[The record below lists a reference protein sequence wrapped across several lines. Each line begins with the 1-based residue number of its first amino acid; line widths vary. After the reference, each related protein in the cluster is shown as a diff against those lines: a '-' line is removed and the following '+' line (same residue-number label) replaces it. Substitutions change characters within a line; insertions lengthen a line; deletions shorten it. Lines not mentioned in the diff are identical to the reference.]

1 MTSISLMDIIDT
13 EASLG
18 EKIFGDNKAYTIV
31 CINNTCSTFNKI
43 TRDEIEKRREEYYC
57 EHIPKKIEEAM
68 KMFTYSEL
76 GITTKKYMKLIPIK
90 YRNNYMNFSNM
101 DREHYLS
108 IYESTIDALGEK
120 INNSIYYENILRQM
134 IKQFKYYIIL
144 SNNNNYI
151 WYGLYSNLYKKM
163 MIEHYVFI
171 ISIMNYVLKKKDFE
185 GEEHL
190 IAMLQNLFTEE
201 LIEIIE

>member
-1 MTSISLMDIIDT
+1 MTSISLMDIIYT

-18 EKIFGDNKAYTIV
+18 DNIFSNNKEHTIV
-31 CINNTCSTFNKI
+31 CISNTCTTFNKI
-43 TRDEIEKRREEYYC
+43 TKEEIAKRRKEYYC

-76 GITTKKYMKLIPIK
+76 GITTKKYERLIPCK

-108 IYESTIDALGEK
+108 IYESTMNALVEK
-120 INNSIYYENILRQM
+120 INNSIYYVNILRQM

-151 WYGLYSNLYKKM
+151 WYELYGNLYKKM

-171 ISIMNYVLKKKDFE
+171 ISIMNYVLTKKDFE

-190 IAMLQNLFTEE
+190 IGMFQRLFTIKI
-201 LIEIIE
+201 IEIIE

>member
-1 MTSISLMDIIDT
+1 MDIIDT

-18 EKIFGDNKAYTIV
+18 EKILGDNKAYTIV
-31 CINNTCSTFNKI
+31 CISNTCTTFNKI
-43 TRDEIEKRREEYYC
+43 TKEEIAKRRKEYYC

-68 KMFTYSEL
+68 KMFTYSDL

-90 YRNNYMNFSNM
+90 YRNNYMNYSNM

-108 IYESTIDALGEK
+108 IYESTIDAIREK

-151 WYGLYSNLYKKM
+151 WYGLYGNLYKKM
-163 MIEHYVFI
+163 MIELYVFI
-171 ISIMNYVLKKKDFE
+171 ISIMNYVFTKKDFE

-190 IAMLQNLFTEE
+190 ITILNKIVN
-201 LIEIIE
+201 IEIIA

>member
-1 MTSISLMDIIDT
+1 MTSISLMDIIYT

-18 EKIFGDNKAYTIV
+18 DNIFSNNKEHTIV
-31 CINNTCSTFNKI
+31 CISNTCTTFNKI
-43 TRDEIEKRREEYYC
+43 TKEEIAKRRKEYYC

-76 GITTKKYMKLIPIK
+76 GITTKKYMKLIPFK
-90 YRNNYMNFSNM
+90 YRDNYMNFSNM

-108 IYESTIDALGEK
+108 IYESTMNALVEK
-120 INNSIYYENILRQM
+120 INNSIYYVNILRQM

-151 WYGLYSNLYKKM
+151 WHGLYGNLYKKM
-163 MIEHYVFI
+163 MIELYVFI

-190 IAMLQNLFTEE
+190 ITILNKIVN
-201 LIEIIE
+201 IEIIA

>member
-31 CINNTCSTFNKI
+31 CINNTCSAFNKI
-43 TRDEIEKRREEYYC
+43 TKEEIEKHRKEYYC
-57 EHIPKKIEEAM
+57 EHIPKKIEEAI

-76 GITTKKYMKLIPIK
+76 GITTKKYMKLIPFK
-90 YRNNYMNFSNM
+90 YRDNYMNFSNM

-108 IYESTIDALGEK
+108 IYESTIDAFGEK

-151 WYGLYSNLYKKM
+151 WHGLYGNLYKKM
-163 MIEHYVFI
+163 MIELYVFI
-171 ISIMNYVLKKKDFE
+171 ISIMKYVLKKKDFE

-190 IAMLQNLFTEE
+190 IGMLQHLFT
-201 LIEIIE
+201 IEIIEIIE

>member
-1 MTSISLMDIIDT
+1 MPSISLMDIIYT

-18 EKIFGDNKAYTIV
+18 DNIFSNNKEHTIV
-31 CINNTCSTFNKI
+31 CISNTCSTFNKI
-43 TRDEIEKRREEYYC
+43 TKEEIAKRREEYYC

-108 IYESTIDALGEK
+108 IYESTMNALVEK
-120 INNSIYYENILRQM
+120 INNSIYYVNILRQM

-144 SNNNNYI
+144 SNDNNYI
-151 WYGLYSNLYKKM
+151 WHGLYGNLYKKM

-171 ISIMNYVLKKKDFE
+171 ISIMKYVLTKKDFE

-190 IAMLQNLFTEE
+190 IAMFQRLFTIKI
-201 LIEIIE
+201 IEIIE

>member
-1 MTSISLMDIIDT
+1 MSSISLMDIIYT

-18 EKIFGDNKAYTIV
+18 EKIFGDNKTYTIA
-31 CINNTCSTFNKI
+31 CISNTCSTFNKI
-43 TRDEIEKRREEYYC
+43 AKDDIAKHREKYYC

-108 IYESTIDALGEK
+108 IYESTIDAFGEK

-134 IKQFKYYIIL
+134 IKQFKHYIIL

-151 WYGLYSNLYKKM
+151 WYGLYGNLYKKM
-163 MIEHYVFI
+163 LIEHYVFI
-171 ISIMNYVLKKKDFE
+171 ISIMNYVLTKKDFE

-190 IAMLQNLFTEE
+190 IGMFQHLFT
-201 LIEIIE
+201 IEIIEIIE

>member
-1 MTSISLMDIIDT
+1 MDIINI
-13 EASLG
+13 ESSLG
-18 EKIFGDNKAYTIV
+18 EKILYDDNMFNTV
-31 CINNTCSTFNKI
+31 CISNTCSTFNKI
-43 TRDEIEKRREEYYC
+43 AKDDIAKHREKYYC

-76 GITTKKYMKLIPIK
+76 GITTKKYMKLIPFK
-90 YRNNYMNFSNM
+90 YRDNYMNFSNM

-108 IYESTIDALGEK
+108 IYESTIDAFGEK

-151 WYGLYSNLYKKM
+151 WYGLYGNLYKKM

-190 IAMLQNLFTEE
+190 IVMLQHLFTEE

>member
-1 MTSISLMDIIDT
+1 MSSISLMDIIDT

-31 CINNTCSTFNKI
+31 CISNTCSAFNKI
-43 TRDEIEKRREEYYC
+43 AKDEIAKHRDKYYC

-68 KMFTYSEL
+68 KMFTYSEI
-76 GITTKKYMKLIPIK
+76 GIKTKKYTRIIPFK

-120 INNSIYYENILRQM
+120 INNSIYYENVLQQM

-144 SNNNNYI
+144 SNDNNYI
-151 WYGLYSNLYKKM
+151 WHRLYGNLYKKM

-171 ISIMNYVLKKKDFE
+171 ISIMNYVLTKKDFE

-190 IAMLQNLFTEE
+190 IAMLQHLFTKE
-201 LIEIIE
+201 LIE

>member
-1 MTSISLMDIIDT
+1 MTSISLMDIIYT

-31 CINNTCSTFNKI
+31 CISNTCSIFNKI
-43 TRDEIEKRREEYYC
+43 TKEEIEKHRKEYYC
-57 EHIPKKIEEAM
+57 VHIPKKIEEAM

-76 GITTKKYMKLIPIK
+76 GITTKKYERLIPCK
-90 YRNNYMNFSNM
+90 YQNNYMNFSNM

-108 IYESTIDALGEK
+108 IYESTMDALVEK

-144 SNNNNYI
+144 SNDNNYI
-151 WYGLYSNLYKKM
+151 WHGLYGNLYKKM

-190 IAMLQNLFTEE
+190 IGMFQRLFT
-201 LIEIIE
+201 IEIIEIIE

>member
-1 MTSISLMDIIDT
+1 MDIIYT

-18 EKIFGDNKAYTIV
+18 EKIFGDNKTYTIA
-31 CINNTCSTFNKI
+31 CISNTCSTFNKI
-43 TRDEIEKRREEYYC
+43 AKDEVTKHRNKYYC

-68 KMFTYSEL
+68 KMFTYSVL
-76 GITTKKYMKLIPIK
+76 GITT
-90 YRNNYMNFSNM
+90 
-101 DREHYLS
+101 
-108 IYESTIDALGEK
+108 K

-151 WYGLYSNLYKKM
+151 WYELYGNLYKKM

-171 ISIMNYVLKKKDFE
+171 ISKMNYVLKKKDFE

-190 IAMLQNLFTEE
+190 IGMLQLLFTEE

>member
-1 MTSISLMDIIDT
+1 MPSIYLMDIIDT

-18 EKIFGDNKAYTIV
+18 EKILGDNKAYTIV
-31 CINNTCSTFNKI
+31 CISNTCTTFNKI
-43 TRDEIEKRREEYYC
+43 TKEEIAKRRKEYYC

-68 KMFTYSEL
+68 KMFTYSDL

-90 YRNNYMNFSNM
+90 YRNNYMNYSNM

-108 IYESTIDALGEK
+108 IYESTIDAIREK

-151 WYGLYSNLYKKM
+151 WYGLYGNLYKKM
-163 MIEHYVFI
+163 MIELYVFI
-171 ISIMNYVLKKKDFE
+171 ISIMNYVFTKKDFE

-190 IAMLQNLFTEE
+190 ITILNKIVN
-201 LIEIIE
+201 IEIIA

>member
-1 MTSISLMDIIDT
+1 MPSISLMDIIYT

-18 EKIFGDNKAYTIV
+18 DNIFSNNKEHTIV
-31 CINNTCSTFNKI
+31 CISNTCSTFNKI
-43 TRDEIEKRREEYYC
+43 TKEEIAKRREEYYC

-76 GITTKKYMKLIPIK
+76 GITTKKYERLIPCK
-90 YRNNYMNFSNM
+90 YQNNYMNFSNM

-108 IYESTIDALGEK
+108 IYESTMDALVEK

-144 SNNNNYI
+144 SNDNNYI
-151 WYGLYSNLYKKM
+151 WHGLYGNLYKKM
-163 MIEHYVFI
+163 MIELYVFI
-171 ISIMNYVLKKKDFE
+171 ISIMKYVLTKKDFE

-190 IAMLQNLFTEE
+190 IAMLQHLFTEE
-201 LIEIIE
+201 LIE

>member
-31 CINNTCSTFNKI
+31 CISNTCTTFNKI
-43 TRDEIEKRREEYYC
+43 TREEIEKRRKEYYC
-57 EHIPKKIEEAM
+57 EHIPKKIEEAI

-76 GITTKKYMKLIPIK
+76 GITTKKYMKLIPFK
-90 YRNNYMNFSNM
+90 YRDNYMNFSNM

-108 IYESTIDALGEK
+108 IYESTIDAFGEK

-144 SNNNNYI
+144 SNDNNYI
-151 WYGLYSNLYKKM
+151 WHGLYGNLYKKM
-163 MIEHYVFI
+163 MIELYVFI
-171 ISIMNYVLKKKDFE
+171 ISIMKYVLKKKDFE

-190 IAMLQNLFTEE
+190 IGMFQHLFT
-201 LIEIIE
+201 IEIIEIIE

>member
-1 MTSISLMDIIDT
+1 MDIIDT

-31 CINNTCSTFNKI
+31 CVSNTCSAFNKI
-43 TRDEIEKRREEYYC
+43 TRDEIAKRREEYYC

-68 KMFTYSEL
+68 KMFTYSDL
-76 GITTKKYMKLIPIK
+76 GITTKKYERLIPCK
-90 YRNNYMNFSNM
+90 YQNNYMNFSNM

-108 IYESTIDALGEK
+108 IYESTMDALVEK
-120 INNSIYYENILRQM
+120 INNSIYYENILRKM

-144 SNNNNYI
+144 SNDNNYI
-151 WYGLYSNLYKKM
+151 WHGLYGNLYKKM
-163 MIEHYVFI
+163 MIELYVFI
-171 ISIMNYVLKKKDFE
+171 ISIMKYVLTKKDFE

-190 IAMLQNLFTEE
+190 IAMLQHLFTEE
-201 LIEIIE
+201 LIE

>member
-1 MTSISLMDIIDT
+1 MCVP
-13 EASLG
+13 
-18 EKIFGDNKAYTIV
+18 KATYKHTDQMALLWSKCGRIKQVCTINPNQT
-31 CINNTCSTFNKI
+31 NNMK
-43 TRDEIEKRREEYYC
+43 
-57 EHIPKKIEEAM
+57 EAM
-68 KMFTYSEL
+68 KIFTYSEL
-76 GITTKKYMKLIPIK
+76 GITTKKYMKLIPFK
-90 YRNNYMNFSNM
+90 YRDNYMNFSNM

-108 IYESTIDALGEK
+108 IYESTMNALVEK
-120 INNSIYYENILRQM
+120 INNSIYYVNILRQM

-190 IAMLQNLFTEE
+190 IAMLQHLFTEE

>member
-1 MTSISLMDIIDT
+1 MPSIYLMDIIDT

-18 EKIFGDNKAYTIV
+18 DNIFSNNKEHTIV
-31 CINNTCSTFNKI
+31 CISNTCTTFNKI
-43 TRDEIEKRREEYYC
+43 TKEEIEKRRKEYYC

-90 YRNNYMNFSNM
+90 YRNNYMNYSNM

-151 WYGLYSNLYKKM
+151 WYGLYGNLYKKM

-190 IAMLQNLFTEE
+190 IAMLQHLFTKE
-201 LIEIIE
+201 LIIE

>member
-1 MTSISLMDIIDT
+1 MSSISLMDIIYT

-31 CINNTCSTFNKI
+31 CISNTCSTFNKI
-43 TRDEIEKRREEYYC
+43 AKEEIEKHREKYYC

-76 GITTKKYMKLIPIK
+76 GITTKKYMKLIPFK
-90 YRNNYMNFSNM
+90 YRDNYMNYSNM

-108 IYESTIDALGEK
+108 IYESTIDAFGEK

-151 WYGLYSNLYKKM
+151 WYELYGTLYKKM
-163 MIEHYVFI
+163 MIELYVFI
-171 ISIMNYVLKKKDFE
+171 ISIMKYVLTKKDFE

-190 IAMLQNLFTEE
+190 IGMFQRLFT
-201 LIEIIE
+201 IEIIEIIE

>member
-1 MTSISLMDIIDT
+1 MPSISLMDIIYT

-18 EKIFGDNKAYTIV
+18 DNIFSNNKEHTIV
-31 CINNTCSTFNKI
+31 CISNTCSTFNKI
-43 TRDEIEKRREEYYC
+43 TKEEIAKRREEYYC

-76 GITTKKYMKLIPIK
+76 GITTKKYERLIPCK
-90 YRNNYMNFSNM
+90 YQNNYMNFSNM

-108 IYESTIDALGEK
+108 IYESTMDALVEK
-120 INNSIYYENILRQM
+120 INNSIYYENILRKM

-144 SNNNNYI
+144 SNDNNYI
-151 WYGLYSNLYKKM
+151 WHGLYGNLYKKM
-163 MIEHYVFI
+163 MIELYVFI
-171 ISIMNYVLKKKDFE
+171 ISIMKYVLTKKDFE

-190 IAMLQNLFTEE
+190 IAMFQRLFTEE
-201 LIEIIE
+201 LIIE

>member
-1 MTSISLMDIIDT
+1 MSSISLMDIIYT

-31 CINNTCSTFNKI
+31 CISNTCSAFNKI
-43 TRDEIEKRREEYYC
+43 TREEIEKRREEYYC

-68 KMFTYSEL
+68 KMFTYSDL
-76 GITTKKYMKLIPIK
+76 GITTKKYERLIPCK
-90 YRNNYMNFSNM
+90 YQNNYMNFSNM

-108 IYESTIDALGEK
+108 IYESTMDALVEK

-144 SNNNNYI
+144 SNDNNYI
-151 WYGLYSNLYKKM
+151 WHGLYGNLYKKM

-190 IAMLQNLFTEE
+190 IGMFQRLFT
-201 LIEIIE
+201 IEIIEIIE

>member
-1 MTSISLMDIIDT
+1 MTSISLMDIIYT

-18 EKIFGDNKAYTIV
+18 DNIFSNNKEHTIV
-31 CINNTCSTFNKI
+31 CISNTCTTFNKI
-43 TRDEIEKRREEYYC
+43 TKEEIAKRRKEYYC

-76 GITTKKYMKLIPIK
+76 GITTKKYMKLIPFK
-90 YRNNYMNFSNM
+90 YRDNYMNFSNM

-108 IYESTIDALGEK
+108 IYESTMNALVEK
-120 INNSIYYENILRQM
+120 INNSIYYVNILRQM

-151 WYGLYSNLYKKM
+151 WHGLYGNLYKKM
-163 MIEHYVFI
+163 MIELYVFI
-171 ISIMNYVLKKKDFE
+171 ISIMKYVLTKKDFE

-190 IAMLQNLFTEE
+190 IGMFQRLFT
-201 LIEIIE
+201 IEIIEIIE

>member
-1 MTSISLMDIIDT
+1 MPSISLMDIIYT

-18 EKIFGDNKAYTIV
+18 DNIFSNNKEHTIV
-31 CINNTCSTFNKI
+31 CISNTCTTFNKI
-43 TRDEIEKRREEYYC
+43 TKEEIAKRREEYYC

-76 GITTKKYMKLIPIK
+76 GITTKKYERLIPCK
-90 YRNNYMNFSNM
+90 YHNNYMNFSNI

-108 IYESTIDALGEK
+108 IYESTIDALREK

-144 SNNNNYI
+144 SNDNNYI
-151 WYGLYSNLYKKM
+151 WHGLYGNLYKRM

-171 ISIMNYVLKKKDFE
+171 ISIMNYILTKKDFE

-190 IAMLQNLFTEE
+190 IAMLQHLFTEE
-201 LIEIIE
+201 LIE

>member
-1 MTSISLMDIIDT
+1 MPSIYLMDIIDT

-31 CINNTCSTFNKI
+31 CISNTCSAFNKI
-43 TRDEIEKRREEYYC
+43 TKEEIAKRREEYYC

-68 KMFTYSEL
+68 KMFTYSDL
-76 GITTKKYMKLIPIK
+76 GITTKKYERLIPCK
-90 YRNNYMNFSNM
+90 YQNNYMNFSNM
-101 DREHYLS
+101 DREDYLS
-108 IYESTIDALGEK
+108 IYESTMDALVEK

-144 SNNNNYI
+144 SNDNNYI
-151 WYGLYSNLYKKM
+151 WHGLYGNLYKKM
-163 MIEHYVFI
+163 MIELYVFI

>member
-18 EKIFGDNKAYTIV
+18 DNIFSNNKEHTIV
-31 CINNTCSTFNKI
+31 CISNTCSAFNKI
-43 TRDEIEKRREEYYC
+43 TRDEIAKRRKEYYC

-190 IAMLQNLFTEE
+190 ITILNKIVN
-201 LIEIIE
+201 IEIIA

>member
-1 MTSISLMDIIDT
+1 MDIIDT

-18 EKIFGDNKAYTIV
+18 DNIFSNNKEHTIV
-31 CINNTCSTFNKI
+31 CISNTCTTFNKI
-43 TRDEIEKRREEYYC
+43 TKEEIAKRREEYYC

-108 IYESTIDALGEK
+108 IYESTIDALREK

-144 SNNNNYI
+144 SNNNNYR

-163 MIEHYVFI
+163 IEHYAFI

-190 IAMLQNLFTEE
+190 ITILNKIVN
-201 LIEIIE
+201 IEIIA

>member
-1 MTSISLMDIIDT
+1 MTSISLMDIIYT

-18 EKIFGDNKAYTIV
+18 EKIFGDNKAYTIA
-31 CINNTCSTFNKI
+31 CISNTCSAFNKI
-43 TRDEIEKRREEYYC
+43 TREEIEKRREEYYC

-68 KMFTYSEL
+68 KIFTYSEL
-76 GITTKKYMKLIPIK
+76 GITTKKYMKLIPFK
-90 YRNNYMNFSNM
+90 YRDNYMNFSNM

-144 SNNNNYI
+144 SNDNNYI
-151 WYGLYSNLYKKM
+151 WHGLYGNLYKKM

-171 ISIMNYVLKKKDFE
+171 ISIMKYVLTKKDFE

-190 IAMLQNLFTEE
+190 IAMFQRLFTIKI
-201 LIEIIE
+201 IEIIE

>member
-1 MTSISLMDIIDT
+1 MLSITLMDIINI
-13 EASLG
+13 ESSLG
-18 EKIFGDNKAYTIV
+18 EKILYDDNMFNTV
-31 CINNTCSTFNKI
+31 CISNTCSTFNKI
-43 TRDEIEKRREEYYC
+43 AKDEIAKHRDKYYC

-76 GITTKKYMKLIPIK
+76 GITTKNYKRIIPFK

-120 INNSIYYENILRQM
+120 INNSIYYENVLQQM

-144 SNNNNYI
+144 SNDNNYI
-151 WYGLYSNLYKKM
+151 WHGLYGNLYKKL

-171 ISIMNYVLKKKDFE
+171 ISIMNYVLTKKDFE

-190 IAMLQNLFTEE
+190 IAMLQHLFTKE
-201 LIEIIE
+201 LIE

>member
-1 MTSISLMDIIDT
+1 MSSITFIDIINT
-13 EASLG
+13 ESSLG
-18 EKIFGDNKAYTIV
+18 EKIFCDNKAYTIA
-31 CINNTCSTFNKI
+31 CISNTCSIFNKI
-43 TRDEIEKRREEYYC
+43 TRDEIAKRREEYYC

-76 GITTKKYMKLIPIK
+76 GITTKKYMRIIPIK
-90 YRNNYMNFSNM
+90 YHNNYMNFSNM

-120 INNSIYYENILRQM
+120 INNSIYYENVLRQM

-144 SNNNNYI
+144 SNDNNYI
-151 WYGLYSNLYKKM
+151 WHGLYGNLYKKM

-171 ISIMNYVLKKKDFE
+171 ISIMKYVLTKKDFE
-185 GEEHL
+185 GEEHI
-190 IAMLQNLFTEE
+190 IAMLQHLFTKE
-201 LIEIIE
+201 LIE

>member
-1 MTSISLMDIIDT
+1 MFSISLMDIIYT
-13 EASLG
+13 EVSLG
-18 EKIFGDNKAYTIV
+18 EKIFGDNKTYTIA
-31 CINNTCSTFNKI
+31 CISNTCSTFNKI
-43 TRDEIEKRREEYYC
+43 AKDEVAKHRNKYYC

-68 KMFTYSEL
+68 KMFTYSVL
-76 GITTKKYMKLIPIK
+76 GITTKKYMKLIPFK
-90 YRNNYMNFSNM
+90 YRDNYMNYSNM

-108 IYESTIDALGEK
+108 IYESTIDAFGEK

-151 WYGLYSNLYKKM
+151 WYELYGNLYKKM

-171 ISIMNYVLKKKDFE
+171 ISKMNYVLKKKDFE

-190 IAMLQNLFTEE
+190 IGMLQLLFTEE

>member
-1 MTSISLMDIIDT
+1 MTSISLMDIIYT

-31 CINNTCSTFNKI
+31 CISNTCSTFNKI
-43 TRDEIEKRREEYYC
+43 AKEEIEKHREKYYC

-76 GITTKKYMKLIPIK
+76 GITTKKYERLIPCK
-90 YRNNYMNFSNM
+90 YQNNYMNFSNM

-108 IYESTIDALGEK
+108 IYESTMDALVEK

-144 SNNNNYI
+144 SNDNNYI
-151 WYGLYSNLYKKM
+151 WHGLYGNLYKKM

-190 IAMLQNLFTEE
+190 ITILNKIVN
-201 LIEIIE
+201 IEIIA

>member
-1 MTSISLMDIIDT
+1 MSSIYLMDIIDT

-31 CINNTCSTFNKI
+31 CVSNTCSAFNKI
-43 TRDEIEKRREEYYC
+43 TRDEIAKRREEYYC

-76 GITTKKYMKLIPIK
+76 GITTKNYTRIIPFK

-108 IYESTIDALGEK
+108 IYESTIDAIGEK
-120 INNSIYYENILRQM
+120 INNSIYYENVLQQM

-144 SNNNNYI
+144 SNDNNYI
-151 WYGLYSNLYKKM
+151 WHGLYGNLYKKM
-163 MIEHYVFI
+163 MIELYVFI
-171 ISIMNYVLKKKDFE
+171 ISIMKYVLTKKDFE

-190 IAMLQNLFTEE
+190 IAMFQRLFTIKI
-201 LIEIIE
+201 IEIVE

>member
-1 MTSISLMDIIDT
+1 MPSISLMDIIYT

-18 EKIFGDNKAYTIV
+18 DNIFSNNKEHTIV
-31 CINNTCSTFNKI
+31 CISNTCSTFNKI
-43 TRDEIEKRREEYYC
+43 TKEEIAKRREEYYC

-76 GITTKKYMKLIPIK
+76 GITTKKYTKLIPIK

-108 IYESTIDALGEK
+108 IYESTMDALVEK

-144 SNNNNYI
+144 SNDNNYI
-151 WYGLYSNLYKKM
+151 WHGLYGNLYKKM

-171 ISIMNYVLKKKDFE
+171 ISKMNYVLKKKDFE

-190 IAMLQNLFTEE
+190 ITILNKIVN
-201 LIEIIE
+201 IEIIA